1 MPSKFGKLSTSLPY
15 TEEWVKGKGV
25 GCIASHGIKKG
36 DLVLRESPQLY
47 LADKIAN
54 MNLVQQTESILK
66 AFLGMAT
73 EDQDRYMR
81 LHDIYNADYTE

>member
-1 MPSKFGKLSTSLPY
+1 MSSKLGKLSTSSSY

>member
-1 MPSKFGKLSTSLPY
+1 M
-15 TEEWVKGKGV
+15 KGKGV

-73 EDQDRYMR
+73 EDQEDRYMR

>member
-1 MPSKFGKLSTSLPY
+1 M
-15 TEEWVKGKGV
+15 KGKGV

-54 MNLVQQTESILK
+54 MNLVQQTESFLK

-73 EDQDRYMR
+73 EDQESWSK
-81 LHDIYNADYTE
+81 TGT